1 MELIP
6 LKLARRMLQNG
17 SIVTLMCWEKNGK
30 IARYEKVV
38 VTSHRYHP
46 DVVNVM
52 IQQNH
57 EVRQIRTKL
66 IFMINDMEVCL

>member
-6 LKLARRMLQNG
+6 LKIARRMLKNG
-17 SIVTLMCWEKNGK
+17 AIVTLMCWEKSGE
-30 IARYEKVV
+30 IRRYEKAI

-46 DVVNVM
+46 DVVNIM
-52 IQQNH
+52 IQQNR